1 MQNKILNTII
11 NQNFFTKT
19 FLKNLGM
26 TDYNSI
32 FNWTEAVIE
41 TCNKDIAGV
50 QVRVYTRSKFETAPP
65 LIKDIAWFQLQFRRD

>member
-1 MQNKILNTII
+1 MYTNLKANILNIIIFQLWAELKMQNTILDTII
-11 NQNFFTKT
+11 NQKFFTKM

-26 TDYNSI
+26 ITNSI

-50 QVRVYTRSKFETAPP
+50 QVRVWHPE
-65 LIKDIAWFQLQFRRD
+65 